1 MFDYLNNERIILREI
16 EEKDWRAVHKYASKQ
31 IVSQYQPWGPNSAEE
46 SEAFVKQ
53 VIVDAE
59 KDLRSRFVF
68 AVILK
73 ENARMIG
80 AGELN
85 IRDFSNKAGEIGYIV
100 NPDFWG
106 MGYATEVAKLL
117 IKFGFREFNLHRI
130 YATCDPRNI
139 GSSKVLEKIGMIFE
153 GRMRENLLMKDE
165 WRDSHLYSILDKEWD
180 NK

>member
-1 MFDYLNNERIILREI
+1 MNSPNTFGNII
-16 EEKDWRAVHKYASKQ
+16 
-31 IVSQYQPWGPNSAEE
+31 
-46 SEAFVKQ
+46 
-53 VIVDAE
+53 
-59 KDLRSRFVF
+59 
-68 AVILK
+68 
-73 ENARMIG
+73 
-80 AGELN
+80 
-85 IRDFSNKAGEIGYIV
+85 

-117 IKFGFREFNLHRI
+117 IKLGFREFNLHRI

-165 WRDSHLYSILDKEWD
+165 WRDSLLYSILDKEWD